1 MQFLFSEIMIILNS
15 IISNYRLE
23 GNMKEFSNSIRTK
36 NLQDMQT
43 NQLDLLVIG
52 GGITG
57 SGITLD
63 AQSRHIQTGLV
74 EMRDFA
80 SGTSSRST
88 KLVHGG
94 LRYLKQ
100 AAIKEV
106 HEVGSERAIVY
117 NNAPQITTPLKM
129 MLPFYEGGTF
139 GPFTTAIGLDVYD
152 RLAEVKYSERKYMLK
167 PRDTMEREPYL
178 KSENLKGA
186 GVYVEY
192 RTDDARLTLEVLK
205 KANDLGAK
213 IANYVKVTGLLY
225 NDDKRVCGVT
235 YEDQINGEIGEIHAK
250 KVVNACG
257 PWVDEIR
264 KMDDS
269 NKGKHLHLT
278 KGVHL
283 VIDQEK
289 FPISNSIYFDTPFHD
304 NRMMFA
310 IPREGKTYIGTT
322 DTTWTEDPKE
332 PNITATDV
340 TYILAAA
347 NQMFDLPQ
355 YLTPDDVEAGW
366 SGIRP
371 LIQEEGK
378 SPSEISRKDEI
389 FQSDSNLLSIAGGK
403 LTGYRKMA
411 EKIVDR
417 VAQQLSVETNY
428 EFQPA
433 QTKDLTLGG
442 GDVGGEE
449 HWMDFFDKAVHE
461 GITNHNLTRD
471 EAEKLVQR
479 YGSNVDAIY
488 QLLPETKTKAR
499 LPRIDWAMLT
509 YGLEHEMV
517 EHPIDYLLRRSS
529 QMLFNMKHMRSIKTP
544 VIEYMT
550 KYYNWDDTTKQ
561 TMTDE
566 VDTKLALTDLRDIKK
581 KYAQYINK

>member
-1 MQFLFSEIMIILNS
+1 MS
-15 IISNYRLE
+15 
-23 GNMKEFSNSIRTK
+23 EFSDKTRST
-36 NLQDMQT
+36 NLQQMQD
-43 NQLDLLVIG
+43 QVLDLLIIG

-57 SGITLD
+57 SGIALD
-63 AQSRHIQTGLV
+63 AQTRNIQTGLI

-117 NNAPQITTPLKM
+117 NNAPHVTTPLKM
-129 MLPFYEGGTF
+129 MLPFYDDGTF

-152 RLAEVKYSERKYMLK
+152 HLAEVKHSERKYMLN
-167 PRDTMEREPYL
+167 PHDTLEREPYI
-178 KSENLKGA
+178 KGEGLKGS

-192 RTDDARLTLEVLK
+192 RTDDARLTLEVIK
-205 KANDLGAK
+205 KASELGALV
-213 IANYVKVTGLLY
+213 ANYTKVTGLLY
-225 NDDKRVCGVT
+225 DANDKICGVIFKDFIT
-235 YEDQINGEIGEIHAK
+235 GKTGEIHAK
-250 KVVNACG
+250 KVINAAG

-264 KMDDS
+264 DMDNS
-269 NKGKHLHLT
+269 NTGKHLHLT

-283 VIDQEK
+283 VIDHEK

-304 NRMMFA
+304 GRMMFA

-322 DTTWTEDPKE
+322 DTTWVKDPKE

-347 NQMFDLPQ
+347 NQMFDLPE
-355 YLTPDDVEAGW
+355 YLTPEDVESGW
-366 SGIRP
+366 SGVRP

-389 FQSDSNLLSIAGGK
+389 FQADSGLLSIAGGK

-417 VAQQLSVETNY
+417 VAKQLDLESEY
-428 EFQPA
+428 EFTPTK
-433 QTKDLTLGG
+433 TKDLALSG
-442 GDVGGEE
+442 GDVGGGKY
-449 HWMDFFDKAVHE
+449 WMEFFDKEVHE
-461 GITNHNLTRD
+461 GIVNYDLDRSD
-471 EAEKLVQR
+471 AEKLVQR
-479 YGSNVDAIY
+479 FGSNVRAVY
-488 QLLPETKTKAR
+488 ELLPETKTKAR
-499 LPRIDWAMLT
+499 LPRIDWAMLN
-509 YGLEHEMV
+509 YGLQHEMV

-529 QMLFNMKHMRSIKTP
+529 QMLFNIAHMKSIKTP
-544 VIEYMT
+544 VIDYMS
-550 KYYNWDDTTKQ
+550 KFYDWDEDTKQ
-561 TMTDE
+561 QMTDE
-566 VDTKLALTDLRDIKK
+566 VNLKLDLSDLKQVKK
-581 KYAQYINK
+581 QYSEYKKEH

>member
-1 MQFLFSEIMIILNS
+1 MS
-15 IISNYRLE
+15 
-23 GNMKEFSNSIRTK
+23 EFSDKTRSS
-36 NLQDMQT
+36 NLQNMQD
-43 NQLDLLVIG
+43 QVLDLLIIG

-57 SGITLD
+57 SGIALD
-63 AQSRHIQTGLV
+63 AQSRNLKTGLL

-117 NNAPQITTPLKM
+117 NNAPHVTTPLKM
-129 MLPFYEGGTF
+129 MLPFYEDGTF

-152 RLAEVKYSERKYMLK
+152 RLAEVKHSERKYMLN
-167 PRDTMEREPYL
+167 PHDTLEREPYI
-178 KSENLKGA
+178 KGEGLKGS

-205 KANDLGAK
+205 KANDLGAL

-225 NDDKRVCGVT
+225 DADDKICGVIFKDLIT
-235 YEDQINGEIGEIHAK
+235 GKTGEIHAK
-250 KVVNACG
+250 KVINATG

-264 KMDDS
+264 DMDHS
-269 NKGKHLHLT
+269 NTGKHLHLT

-283 VIDQEK
+283 VIDHDK

-304 NRMMFA
+304 GRMMFA

-347 NQMFDLPQ
+347 NQMFDLPE
-355 YLTPDDVEAGW
+355 YLTPEDVESGW
-366 SGIRP
+366 SGVRP

-389 FQSDSNLLSIAGGK
+389 FQADSGLLSIAGGK

-417 VAQQLSVETNY
+417 VAKQLDLESEY
-428 EFQPA
+428 EFLPT
-433 QTKDLTLGG
+433 QTKDLTLSG
-442 GDVGGEE
+442 GDVGGGKY
-449 HWMDFFDKAVHE
+449 WMEFFDKEVHE
-461 GITNHNLTRD
+461 GIVNYDLDRND
-471 EAEKLVQR
+471 AEKLVQR
-479 YGSNVDAIY
+479 FGSNVRAVY
-488 QLLPETKTKAR
+488 ELLPETKTKAR
-499 LPRIDWAMLT
+499 LPRIDWAMLN
-509 YGLEHEMV
+509 YGLQHEMV

-529 QMLFNMKHMRSIKTP
+529 QMLFNIAHMKSIKTP
-544 VIEYMT
+544 VIDYMS
-550 KYYNWDDTTKQ
+550 KFYDWDEDTKQ
-561 TMTDE
+561 QMTDE
-566 VDTKLALTDLRDIKK
+566 VNQKLDLSDLKQVKK
-581 KYAQYINK
+581 QYLDYKKEH

>member
-1 MQFLFSEIMIILNS
+1 
-15 IISNYRLE
+15 
-23 GNMKEFSNSIRTK
+23 MKEFSNETRTK
-36 NLQDMQT
+36 NLQEMQDKE
-43 NQLDLLVIG
+43 LDLLVIG

-57 SGITLD
+57 SGIILD
-63 AQSRHIQTGLV
+63 AQSRQIQSGLI

-129 MLPFYEGGTF
+129 MLPFYDGGTF

-152 RLAEVKYSERKYMLK
+152 RLAEVKHSERKYMLNS
-167 PRDTMEREPYL
+167 RDTLEREPYL

-213 IANYVKVTGLLY
+213 IANYVKATGLLY
-225 NDDKRVCGVT
+225 DQGRVCGVT
-235 YEDQINGEIGEIHAK
+235 FKDSITGEIGEIHAR

-269 NKGKHLHLT
+269 DKGKHLHLT

-283 VIDQEK
+283 VIDHEK

-304 NRMMFA
+304 GRMMFA

-322 DTTWTEDPKE
+322 DTTWEKDPKE
-332 PNITATDV
+332 PTITAIDV
-340 TYILAAA
+340 TYILAAT
-347 NQMFDLPQ
+347 NQMFDLPEH
-355 YLTPDDVEAGW
+355 LTPDDVETGWAGV
-366 SGIRP
+366 RP

-389 FQSDSNLLSIAGGK
+389 FQSTSGLLSIAGGK

-417 VAQQLSVETNY
+417 VAEQLSVETSY
-428 EFQPA
+428 EFQSA
-433 QTKDLTLGG
+433 QTKDLILGG
-442 GDVGGEE
+442 GDVGGGEN
-449 HWMDFFDKAVHE
+449 WMDFFDEAVHD
-461 GITNHNLTRD
+461 GITNYDLTRTQ
-471 EAEKLVQR
+471 AEKLVQR
-479 YGSNVDAIY
+479 YGSNVSDIFE
-488 QLLPETKTKAR
+488 LLPSTKTKAR
-499 LPRIDWAMLT
+499 LPRIDWAMLN
-509 YGLEHEMV
+509 YGLVNEMV

-529 QMLFNMKHMRSIKTP
+529 QMLFDLKHMKTIKTN
-544 VIEYMT
+544 VIDYMA
-550 KYYNWDDTTKQ
+550 KYFNWSDEIKKS
-561 TMTDE
+561 MTDE
-566 VDTKLALTDLRDIKK
+566 VNQKLALTDLSDIKK
-581 KYAQYINK
+581 KYAQYIKQ

>member
-1 MQFLFSEIMIILNS
+1 MS
-15 IISNYRLE
+15 
-23 GNMKEFSNSIRTK
+23 EFSDKTRSS
-36 NLQDMQT
+36 NLQNMQD
-43 NQLDLLVIG
+43 QVLDLLIIG

-57 SGITLD
+57 SGIALD
-63 AQSRHIQTGLV
+63 AQSRNLKTGLL

-117 NNAPQITTPLKM
+117 NNAPHVTTPLKM
-129 MLPFYEGGTF
+129 MLPFYEDGTF

-152 RLAEVKYSERKYMLK
+152 RLAEVKHSERKYMLN
-167 PRDTMEREPYL
+167 PHDTLEREPYI
-178 KSENLKGA
+178 KGEGLKGS

-205 KANDLGAK
+205 KANDLGAL

-225 NDDKRVCGVT
+225 DADDKICGVIFKDLIT
-235 YEDQINGEIGEIHAK
+235 EKTGEIHAK
-250 KVVNACG
+250 KVINATG

-264 KMDDS
+264 DMDHS
-269 NKGKHLHLT
+269 NTGKHLHLT

-283 VIDQEK
+283 VIDHDK

-304 NRMMFA
+304 GRMMFA

-347 NQMFDLPQ
+347 NQMFDLPE
-355 YLTPDDVEAGW
+355 YLTPEDVESGW
-366 SGIRP
+366 SGVRP

-389 FQSDSNLLSIAGGK
+389 FQADSGLLSIAGGK

-417 VAQQLSVETNY
+417 VAKQLDLESEY
-428 EFQPA
+428 EFLPT
-433 QTKDLTLGG
+433 QTKDLTLSG
-442 GDVGGEE
+442 GDVGGGKY
-449 HWMDFFDKAVHE
+449 WMEFFDKEVHE
-461 GITNHNLTRD
+461 GIVNYDLDRND
-471 EAEKLVQR
+471 AEKLVQR
-479 YGSNVDAIY
+479 FGSNVRAVY
-488 QLLPETKTKAR
+488 ELLPETKTKAR
-499 LPRIDWAMLT
+499 LPRIDWAMLN
-509 YGLEHEMV
+509 YGLQHEMV

-529 QMLFNMKHMRSIKTP
+529 QMLFNIAHMKSIKTP
-544 VIEYMT
+544 VIDYMS
-550 KYYNWDDTTKQ
+550 KFYDWDENTKQ
-561 TMTDE
+561 QMTDE
-566 VDTKLALTDLRDIKK
+566 VNQKLDLSDLKQVKK
-581 KYAQYINK
+581 QYLDYKKEH

>member
-1 MQFLFSEIMIILNS
+1 MS
-15 IISNYRLE
+15 
-23 GNMKEFSNSIRTK
+23 EFSDKTRSS
-36 NLQDMQT
+36 NLQNMQD
-43 NQLDLLVIG
+43 QVLDLLIIG

-57 SGITLD
+57 SGIALD
-63 AQSRHIQTGLV
+63 AQSRNLKTGLL

-117 NNAPQITTPLKM
+117 NNAPHVTTPLKM
-129 MLPFYEGGTF
+129 MLPFYEDGTF

-152 RLAEVKYSERKYMLK
+152 RLAEVKHSERKYMLN
-167 PRDTMEREPYL
+167 PHDTLEREPYI
-178 KSENLKGA
+178 KGEGLKGS

-205 KANDLGAK
+205 KANDLGAL

-225 NDDKRVCGVT
+225 DADDKICGVIFKDLIT
-235 YEDQINGEIGEIHAK
+235 EKTGEIHAK
-250 KVVNACG
+250 KVINATG

-264 KMDDS
+264 DMDHS
-269 NKGKHLHLT
+269 NTGKHLHLT

-283 VIDQEK
+283 VIDHDK

-304 NRMMFA
+304 GRMMFA

-347 NQMFDLPQ
+347 NQMFDLPE
-355 YLTPDDVEAGW
+355 YLTPEDVESGW
-366 SGIRP
+366 SGVRP

-389 FQSDSNLLSIAGGK
+389 FQADSGLLSIAGGK

-417 VAQQLSVETNY
+417 VAKQLDFESEY
-428 EFQPA
+428 EFLPT
-433 QTKDLTLGG
+433 QTKDLTLSG
-442 GDVGGEE
+442 GDVGGGKY
-449 HWMDFFDKAVHE
+449 WMEFFDKEVHE
-461 GITNHNLTRD
+461 GIVNYDLDRND
-471 EAEKLVQR
+471 AEKLVQR
-479 YGSNVDAIY
+479 FGSNVRAVY
-488 QLLPETKTKAR
+488 ELLPETKTKAR
-499 LPRIDWAMLT
+499 LPRIDWAMLN
-509 YGLEHEMV
+509 YGLQHEMI

-529 QMLFNMKHMRSIKTP
+529 QMLFNIAHMKSIKTP
-544 VIEYMT
+544 VIDYMS
-550 KYYNWDDTTKQ
+550 KFYDWDEDTKQ
-561 TMTDE
+561 QMTDE
-566 VDTKLALTDLRDIKK
+566 VNQKLDLSDLKQVKK
-581 KYAQYINK
+581 QYLDYKKEH

>member
-1 MQFLFSEIMIILNS
+1 
-15 IISNYRLE
+15 
-23 GNMKEFSNSIRTK
+23 MKEFSDKTRSN
-36 NLQDMQT
+36 NLQVMQD
-43 NQLDLLVIG
+43 QVLDLLVIG

-57 SGITLD
+57 SGIALD
-63 AQSRHIQTGLV
+63 AQTRDIQTGLI

-129 MLPFYEGGTF
+129 MLPFYADGTF
-139 GPFTTAIGLDVYD
+139 GPFSTAIGLDVYD
-152 RLAEVKYSERKYMLK
+152 RLAEVKHSERKYMLNSH
-167 PRDTMEREPYL
+167 DTLEREPYL
-178 KSENLKGA
+178 KGENLKGS

-205 KANDLGAK
+205 RANELGAL
-213 IANYVKVTGLLY
+213 IANYVKATGLLY
-225 NDDKRVCGVT
+225 DKDNQICGVIFKNLIDGT
-235 YEDQINGEIGEIHAK
+235 TGEIHAK
-250 KVVNACG
+250 KVINACG

-264 KMDDS
+264 EMDNS
-269 NKGKHLHLT
+269 NHGKHLHLT

-283 VIDQEK
+283 VIDHEK
-289 FPISNSIYFDTPFHD
+289 FPISNSVYFDTPFHD
-304 NRMMFA
+304 GRMMFA

-355 YLTPDDVEAGW
+355 YLTPDDVESGW
-366 SGIRP
+366 SGVRP

-389 FQSDSNLLSIAGGK
+389 FQSNSGLLSIAGGK

-417 VAQQLSVETNY
+417 VAQQLTIDSNY
-428 EFQPA
+428 EYKPTI
-433 QTKDLTLGG
+433 TKNLSLSG
-442 GDVGGEE
+442 GDVGGDDG
-449 HWMDFFDKAVHE
+449 WMEFFDSKVHE
-461 GITNHNLTRD
+461 GIINYDLERSD
-471 EAEKLVQR
+471 AEKLVQR
-479 YGSNVDAIY
+479 YGSNVDDIFE
-488 QLLPETKTKAR
+488 LLPDTKTKAR
-499 LPRIDWAMLT
+499 LPRIDWAMLM
-509 YGLEHEMV
+509 YGLQAEMV

-529 QMLFNMKHMRSIKTP
+529 QMLFDINHMKSIKTP
-544 VIEYMT
+544 VIDCMA
-550 KYYNWDDTTKQ
+550 KYYDWSDETKQ
-561 TMTDE
+561 EMTDE
-566 VDTKLALTDLRDIKK
+566 VNQKLALTDISSIKK
-581 KYAQYINK
+581 KYHTLNK

>member
-1 MQFLFSEIMIILNS
+1 MYEIQEVIMT
-15 IISNYRLE
+15 
-23 GNMKEFSNSIRTK
+23 EFSNKTRSD
-36 NLQDMQT
+36 NLQKMQD
-43 NQLDLLVIG
+43 QVLDLLVIG

-57 SGITLD
+57 SGIALD
-63 AQSRHIQTGLV
+63 AQTRNIQTGLI

-106 HEVGSERAIVY
+106 HEVGSERALVY
-117 NNAPQITTPLKM
+117 NNAPHVTTPLKM
-129 MLPFYEGGTF
+129 MLPFYEDGTF

-152 RLAEVKYSERKYMLK
+152 RLAQVKRSERKYMLNAH
-167 PRDTMEREPYL
+167 DALEREPYL
-178 KSENLKGA
+178 KGENMKGA

-205 KANDLGAK
+205 KANSEGAL
-213 IANYVKVTGLLY
+213 IANYVKATGLLY
-225 NDDKRVCGVT
+225 DSNNKICGVIFKNLIDGST
-235 YEDQINGEIGEIHAK
+235 GEIHAK

-264 KMDDS
+264 QMDNSD
-269 NKGKHLHLT
+269 KGKHLHLT

-283 VIDQEK
+283 VIDSDK
-289 FPISNSIYFDTPFHD
+289 FPISNSVYFDTPFHD
-304 NRMMFA
+304 GRMMFA

-322 DTTWTEDPKE
+322 DTTWTADPKE

-355 YLTPDDVEAGW
+355 YLTPDDVESGW
-366 SGIRP
+366 SGVRP

-389 FQSDSNLLSIAGGK
+389 FQSDTDLLSIAGGK

-411 EKIVDR
+411 EKIVNR
-417 VAQQLSVETNY
+417 VAEQLAVETNY
-428 EFQPA
+428 EYKDTITQ
-433 QTKDLTLGG
+433 DLTLSG
-442 GDVGGEE
+442 GDVGGDDG
-449 HWMDFFDKAVHE
+449 WMEFFDKEVHE
-461 GITNHNLTRD
+461 GIINYDLDRED
-471 EAEKLVQR
+471 AEKLVHR
-479 YGSNVDAIY
+479 YGSNVSKVY

-499 LPRIDWAMLT
+499 LPRIDWAMLN
-509 YGLEHEMV
+509 YGLESEMV

-529 QMLFNMKHMRSIKTP
+529 QMLFNISHMKSIKTP
-544 VIEYMT
+544 VIEYMS
-550 KYYNWDDTTKQ
+550 KYYDWDDDTKQ
-561 TMTDE
+561 AMTDE
-566 VDTKLALTDLRDIKK
+566 VNEKLALTDLSEIKK
-581 KYAQYINK
+581 KYAEYQKK

>member
-1 MQFLFSEIMIILNS
+1 MS
-15 IISNYRLE
+15 
-23 GNMKEFSNSIRTK
+23 EFSDKTRSS
-36 NLQDMQT
+36 NLQNMQD
-43 NQLDLLVIG
+43 QVLDLLIIG

-57 SGITLD
+57 SGIALD
-63 AQSRHIQTGLV
+63 AQSRNLKTGLL

-117 NNAPQITTPLKM
+117 NNAPHVTTPLKM
-129 MLPFYEGGTF
+129 MLPFYEDGTF

-152 RLAEVKYSERKYMLK
+152 RLAEVKHSERKYMLN
-167 PRDTMEREPYL
+167 PHDTLEREPYI
-178 KSENLKGA
+178 KGEGLKGS

-205 KANDLGAK
+205 KANDLGAL

-225 NDDKRVCGVT
+225 DADDKICGVIFKDLIT
-235 YEDQINGEIGEIHAK
+235 EKTGEIHAK
-250 KVVNACG
+250 KVINATG

-264 KMDDS
+264 DMDHS
-269 NKGKHLHLT
+269 NTGKHLHLT

-283 VIDQEK
+283 VIDHDK

-304 NRMMFA
+304 GRMMFA

-347 NQMFDLPQ
+347 NQMFDLPE
-355 YLTPDDVEAGW
+355 YLTPEDVESGW
-366 SGIRP
+366 SGVRP

-389 FQSDSNLLSIAGGK
+389 FQADSGLLSIAGGK

-417 VAQQLSVETNY
+417 VAKQLDLESEY
-428 EFQPA
+428 EFLPT
-433 QTKDLTLGG
+433 QTKDLTLSG
-442 GDVGGEE
+442 GDVGGGKY
-449 HWMDFFDKAVHE
+449 WMEFFDKEVHE
-461 GITNHNLTRD
+461 GIVNYDLDRND
-471 EAEKLVQR
+471 AEKLVQR
-479 YGSNVDAIY
+479 FGSNVRAVY
-488 QLLPETKTKAR
+488 ELLPETKTKAR
-499 LPRIDWAMLT
+499 LPRIDWAMLN
-509 YGLEHEMV
+509 YGLQHEMV

-529 QMLFNMKHMRSIKTP
+529 QMLFNIAHMKSIKTP
-544 VIEYMT
+544 VIDYMS
-550 KYYNWDDTTKQ
+550 KFYDWDEDTKQ
-561 TMTDE
+561 QMTDE
-566 VDTKLALTDLRDIKK
+566 VNQKLDLSDLKQIKK
-581 KYAQYINK
+581 QYLDYKKEH

>member
-1 MQFLFSEIMIILNS
+1 MS
-15 IISNYRLE
+15 
-23 GNMKEFSNSIRTK
+23 EFSDKTRSS
-36 NLQDMQT
+36 NLQNMQD
-43 NQLDLLVIG
+43 QVLDLLIIG

-57 SGITLD
+57 SGIALD
-63 AQSRHIQTGLV
+63 AQSRNLKTGLL

-117 NNAPQITTPLKM
+117 NNAPHVTTPLKM
-129 MLPFYEGGTF
+129 MLPFYEDGTF

-152 RLAEVKYSERKYMLK
+152 RLAEVKHSERKYMLN
-167 PRDTMEREPYL
+167 PHDTLEREPYI
-178 KSENLKGA
+178 KGEGLKGS

-205 KANDLGAK
+205 KANDLGAL

-225 NDDKRVCGVT
+225 DADDKICGVIFKDLIT
-235 YEDQINGEIGEIHAK
+235 EKTGEIHAK
-250 KVVNACG
+250 KVINATG

-264 KMDDS
+264 DMDHS
-269 NKGKHLHLT
+269 NTGKHLHLT

-283 VIDQEK
+283 VIDHDK

-304 NRMMFA
+304 GRMMFA

-347 NQMFDLPQ
+347 NQMFDLPE
-355 YLTPDDVEAGW
+355 YLTPEDVESGW
-366 SGIRP
+366 SGVRP

-389 FQSDSNLLSIAGGK
+389 FQADSGLLSIAGGK

-417 VAQQLSVETNY
+417 VAKQLDLESEY
-428 EFQPA
+428 EFLPT
-433 QTKDLTLGG
+433 QTKDLTLSG
-442 GDVGGEE
+442 GDVGGGKY
-449 HWMDFFDKAVHE
+449 WMEFFDKEVHE
-461 GITNHNLTRD
+461 GIVNYDLDRND
-471 EAEKLVQR
+471 AEKLVQR
-479 YGSNVDAIY
+479 FGSNVRAVY
-488 QLLPETKTKAR
+488 ELLPETKTKAR
-499 LPRIDWAMLT
+499 LPRIDWAMLN
-509 YGLEHEMV
+509 YGLQHEMV

-529 QMLFNMKHMRSIKTP
+529 QMLFNIAHMKSIKTP
-544 VIEYMT
+544 VIDYMS
-550 KYYNWDDTTKQ
+550 KFYDWDEDTKQ
-561 TMTDE
+561 QMTDE
-566 VDTKLALTDLRDIKK
+566 VNQKLDLSDLKQVKK
-581 KYAQYINK
+581 QYLDYKKEH

>member
-1 MQFLFSEIMIILNS
+1 
-15 IISNYRLE
+15 
-23 GNMKEFSNSIRTK
+23 MKEFSNQTRTK
-36 NLQDMQT
+36 NLQAMQD
-43 NQLDLLVIG
+43 QELDLLVIG

-57 SGITLD
+57 SGIAID
-63 AQSRHIQTGLV
+63 AQSRHIQTGLL

-117 NNAPQITTPLKM
+117 NNAPQITTPVKM

-152 RLAEVKYSERKYMLK
+152 RLAEVKYSERKYMLNA
-167 PRDTMEREPYL
+167 RDTIEREPYL
-178 KSENLKGA
+178 KSENLKGS

-205 KANDLGAK
+205 KANDLGAQ

-225 NDDKRVCGVT
+225 ESGKVVGVT
-235 YEDQINGEIGEIHAK
+235 FEDQITGNIGEIHAK
-250 KVVNACG
+250 KVINAAG

-269 NKGKHLHLT
+269 DKGKHLHLT

-283 VIDQEK
+283 VIDHEK
-289 FPISNSIYFDTPFHD
+289 FPISNSVYFDTPFHD
-304 NRMMFA
+304 GRMMFA

-322 DTTWTEDPKE
+322 DTTWTDDPKE
-332 PNITATDV
+332 PSITATDV

-347 NQMFDLPQ
+347 NQMFDLPE
-355 YLTPDDVEAGW
+355 YLTPDDVETGW
-366 SGIRP
+366 SGVRP

-389 FQSDSNLLSIAGGK
+389 FQSDSGLLSIAGGK

-417 VAQQLSVETNY
+417 VAQQLSVESNY
-428 EFQPA
+428 DFQPA
-433 QTKDLTLGG
+433 QTRDLTLGG
-442 GDVGGEE
+442 GDVGGSEN
-449 HWMDFFDKAVHE
+449 WMNFFDKEVHE
-461 GITNHNLTRD
+461 GIVNFDLDRED
-471 EAEKLVQR
+471 AEKLVQR
-479 YGSNVDAIY
+479 YGSNVESIY
-488 QLLPETKTKAR
+488 KLLPETHTKAR
-499 LPRIDWAMLT
+499 LPRVDWAMLE
-509 YGLEHEMV
+509 YGLQNEMV
-517 EHPIDYLLRRSS
+517 EHPIDFLLRRSS
-529 QMLFNMKHMRSIKTP
+529 QMLFDLKHMKSIKTN
-544 VIEYMT
+544 VIEYMA
-550 KYYNWDDTTKQ
+550 KFYQWDDATKEA
-561 TMTDE
+561 MTDE
-566 VDTKLALTDLRDIKK
+566 VNQKLALTDLSAIKK
-581 KYAQYINK
+581 KYAEYKKN

>member
-1 MQFLFSEIMIILNS
+1 
-15 IISNYRLE
+15 
-23 GNMKEFSNSIRTK
+23 MKEFSNQTRTN
-36 NLQDMQT
+36 NLQAMQD
-43 NQLDLLVIG
+43 QKLDLLVIG

-57 SGITLD
+57 SGIVLD
-63 AQSRHIQTGLV
+63 AQSRHIQTGLL

-117 NNAPQITTPLKM
+117 NNAPQITTPVKM

-152 RLAEVKYSERKYMLK
+152 RLAEVKYSERKYMLNA
-167 PRDTMEREPYL
+167 RDTIEREPYL

-205 KANDLGAK
+205 KANDLGAQ

-225 NDDKRVCGVT
+225 ESDKVVGVT
-235 YEDQINGEIGEIHAK
+235 FEDQITGDIGEIHAK
-250 KVVNACG
+250 KVINAAG

-269 NKGKHLHLT
+269 DKGKHLHLT

-283 VIDQEK
+283 VIDHEK
-289 FPISNSIYFDTPFHD
+289 FPISNSVYFDTPFHD
-304 NRMMFA
+304 GRMMFA

-322 DTTWTEDPKE
+322 DTTWTDDPKE
-332 PNITATDV
+332 PSITATDV

-347 NQMFDLPQ
+347 NQMFDLPE
-355 YLTPDDVEAGW
+355 YLTPDDVETGW
-366 SGIRP
+366 SGVRP

-378 SPSEISRKDEI
+378 KPSEISRKDEI
-389 FQSDSNLLSIAGGK
+389 FQSDSGLLSIAGGK

-417 VAQQLSVETNY
+417 VAQQLTVESNY
-428 EFQPA
+428 DFQPA
-433 QTKDLTLGG
+433 QTRDLTLGG
-442 GDVGGEE
+442 GDVGGGEN
-449 HWMDFFDKAVHE
+449 WMDFFDKEVHE
-461 GITNHNLTRD
+461 GITNYDLDRED
-471 EAEKLVQR
+471 AEKLVQR
-479 YGSNVDAIY
+479 YGSNVESIY
-488 QLLPETKTKAR
+488 KLLPETHTKAR
-499 LPRIDWAMLT
+499 LPRVDWAMLE
-509 YGLEHEMV
+509 YGLQNEMV
-517 EHPIDYLLRRSS
+517 EHPIDFLLRRSS
-529 QMLFNMKHMRSIKTP
+529 QMLFDLKHMKSIKTN
-544 VIEYMT
+544 VIEYMAKFYQWDEDT
-550 KYYNWDDTTKQ
+550 KKA
-561 TMTDE
+561 MTDE
-566 VDTKLALTDLRDIKK
+566 VNQKLALTDLSAIKK
-581 KYAQYINK
+581 KYAEYKKN

>member
-1 MQFLFSEIMIILNS
+1 
-15 IISNYRLE
+15 
-23 GNMKEFSNSIRTK
+23 MKEFSDKTRSN
-36 NLQDMQT
+36 NLQVMQD
-43 NQLDLLVIG
+43 QVLDLLVIG

-57 SGITLD
+57 SGIALD
-63 AQSRHIQTGLV
+63 AQTRDIQTGLI

-129 MLPFYEGGTF
+129 MLPFYADGTF
-139 GPFTTAIGLDVYD
+139 GPFSTAIGLDVYD
-152 RLAEVKYSERKYMLK
+152 RLAEVKHSERKYMLNSH
-167 PRDTMEREPYL
+167 DTLEREPYL
-178 KSENLKGA
+178 KGENLKGS

-205 KANDLGAK
+205 KANELGAL
-213 IANYVKVTGLLY
+213 IANYVKATGLLY
-225 NDDKRVCGVT
+225 DKDNQICGVIFKNLIDGT
-235 YEDQINGEIGEIHAK
+235 TGEIHAK
-250 KVVNACG
+250 KVINACG

-264 KMDDS
+264 EMDNS
-269 NKGKHLHLT
+269 NHGKHLHLT

-283 VIDQEK
+283 VIDHEK
-289 FPISNSIYFDTPFHD
+289 FPISNSVYFDTPFHD
-304 NRMMFA
+304 GRMMFA

-355 YLTPDDVEAGW
+355 YLTPDDVESGW
-366 SGIRP
+366 SGVRP

-389 FQSDSNLLSIAGGK
+389 FQSNSGLLSIAGGK

-417 VAQQLSVETNY
+417 VAQQLTIDSNY
-428 EFQPA
+428 EYKPTI
-433 QTKDLTLGG
+433 TKNLSLSG
-442 GDVGGEE
+442 GDVGGDDG
-449 HWMDFFDKAVHE
+449 WMEFFDSKVHE
-461 GITNHNLTRD
+461 GIINYDLERSD
-471 EAEKLVQR
+471 AEKLVQR
-479 YGSNVDAIY
+479 YGSNVDDIFE
-488 QLLPETKTKAR
+488 LLPDTKTKAR
-499 LPRIDWAMLT
+499 LPRIDWAMLM
-509 YGLEHEMV
+509 YGLQAEMV

-529 QMLFNMKHMRSIKTP
+529 QMLFDINHMKSIKTP
-544 VIEYMT
+544 VIDCMA
-550 KYYNWDDTTKQ
+550 KYYDWSDETKQ
-561 TMTDE
+561 EMTDE
-566 VDTKLALTDLRDIKK
+566 VNQKLALTDISSIKK
-581 KYAQYINK
+581 KYHTLNK

>member
-1 MQFLFSEIMIILNS
+1 MS
-15 IISNYRLE
+15 
-23 GNMKEFSNSIRTK
+23 EFSDKTRSS
-36 NLQDMQT
+36 NLQNMQD
-43 NQLDLLVIG
+43 QVLDLLIIG

-57 SGITLD
+57 SGIALD
-63 AQSRHIQTGLV
+63 AQSRNLKTGLL

-117 NNAPQITTPLKM
+117 NNAPHVTTPLKM
-129 MLPFYEGGTF
+129 MLPFYEDGTF

-152 RLAEVKYSERKYMLK
+152 RLAEVKHSERKYMLN
-167 PRDTMEREPYL
+167 PHDTLEREPYI
-178 KSENLKGA
+178 KGEGLKGS

-205 KANDLGAK
+205 KANDLGAS

-225 NDDKRVCGVT
+225 DADDKICGVIFKDLIT
-235 YEDQINGEIGEIHAK
+235 EKTGEIHAK
-250 KVVNACG
+250 KVINATG

-264 KMDDS
+264 DMDHS
-269 NKGKHLHLT
+269 NTGKHLHLT

-283 VIDQEK
+283 VIDHDK

-304 NRMMFA
+304 GRMMFA

-347 NQMFDLPQ
+347 NQMFDLPE
-355 YLTPDDVEAGW
+355 YLTPEDVESGW
-366 SGIRP
+366 SGVRP

-389 FQSDSNLLSIAGGK
+389 FQADSGLLSIAGGK

-417 VAQQLSVETNY
+417 VAKQLDLESEY
-428 EFQPA
+428 EFLPT
-433 QTKDLTLGG
+433 QTKDLTLSG
-442 GDVGGEE
+442 GDVGGGKY
-449 HWMDFFDKAVHE
+449 WMEFFDKEVHE
-461 GITNHNLTRD
+461 GIVNYDLDRND
-471 EAEKLVQR
+471 AEKLVQR
-479 YGSNVDAIY
+479 FGSNVRAVY
-488 QLLPETKTKAR
+488 ELLPETKTKAR
-499 LPRIDWAMLT
+499 LPRIDWAMLN
-509 YGLEHEMV
+509 YGLQHEMV

-529 QMLFNMKHMRSIKTP
+529 QMLFNIAHMKSIKTP
-544 VIEYMT
+544 VIDYMS
-550 KYYNWDDTTKQ
+550 KFYDWDEDTKQ
-561 TMTDE
+561 QMTDE
-566 VDTKLALTDLRDIKK
+566 VNQKLDLSDLKQVKK
-581 KYAQYINK
+581 QYLDYKKEH

>member
-1 MQFLFSEIMIILNS
+1 MT
-15 IISNYRLE
+15 
-23 GNMKEFSNSIRTK
+23 EFSDKTRSQNIRA
-36 NLQDMQT
+36 LQDQE
-43 NQLDLLVIG
+43 LDLLVIG

-57 SGITLD
+57 SGIALD
-63 AQSRHIQTGLV
+63 AQTRNIQTGLI

-117 NNAPQITTPLKM
+117 NNAPQVTTPLKM
-129 MLPFYEGGTF
+129 MLPFYDDGTF
-139 GPFTTAIGLDVYD
+139 GPLSTAIGLDVYD
-152 RLAEVKYSERKYMLK
+152 RLAGVKASERKYMLNSH
-167 PRDTMEREPYL
+167 DAVEREPYL
-178 KSENLKGA
+178 KGENLKGA

-192 RTDDARLTLEVLK
+192 RTDDARLTLEVIK
-205 KANDLGAK
+205 KANELGAL
-213 IANYVKVTGLLY
+213 IANYVKATGLLY
-225 NDDKRVCGVT
+225 DSDNKICGVT
-235 YEDQINGEIGEIHAK
+235 FLDTITGNIGEIHAK

-257 PWVDEIR
+257 PWVDDIR

-283 VIDQEK
+283 VLDHDK
-289 FPISNSIYFDTPFHD
+289 FPISNSIFFDTPFHD
-304 NRMMFA
+304 GRMMFA

-322 DTTWTEDPKE
+322 DTTWNDDPKE

-347 NQMFDLPQ
+347 NQMFDLPEL
-355 YLTPDDVEAGW
+355 LTPTDVESGW
-366 SGIRP
+366 SGVRP

-389 FQSDSNLLSIAGGK
+389 FQSDSDLLSIAGGK

-417 VAQQLSVETNY
+417 VGQQLAVDTTY

-433 QTKDLTLGG
+433 NTKNQILSG
-442 GDVGGEE
+442 GDVGGDNG
-449 HWMDFFDKAVHE
+449 WLTYFDEMVHE
-461 GITNHNLTRD
+461 GIINYDLERD
-471 EAEKLVQR
+471 AAEKLVQR
-479 YGSNVDAIY
+479 YGSNVKLVFE
-488 QLLPETKTKAR
+488 LLPDTKTKAR
-499 LPRIDWAMLT
+499 LPRIDWAMLN
-509 YGLEHEMV
+509 YGLKFEMV

-529 QMLFNMKHMRSIKTP
+529 QMLFDIDHMKSVKSA
-544 VIEYMT
+544 VIDYLA
-550 KYYNWDDTTKQ
+550 KFYAWDDDTKQ
-561 TMTDE
+561 SMTTE
-566 VDTKLALTDLRDIKK
+566 VNEKLALTDLSAIKK
-581 KYAQYINK
+581 QYAQYTKKQF

>member
-1 MQFLFSEIMIILNS
+1 
-15 IISNYRLE
+15 
-23 GNMKEFSNSIRTK
+23 MKEFSNQTRTN
-36 NLQDMQT
+36 NLQAMQD
-43 NQLDLLVIG
+43 QKLDLLVIG

-57 SGITLD
+57 SGIALD
-63 AQSRHIQTGLV
+63 AQSRHIQTGLL

-117 NNAPQITTPLKM
+117 NNAPQITTPVKM

-152 RLAEVKYSERKYMLK
+152 RLAEVKYSERKYMLNA
-167 PRDTMEREPYL
+167 RDTIEREPYL

-205 KANDLGAK
+205 KANDLGAQ

-225 NDDKRVCGVT
+225 ESDKVVGVT
-235 YEDQINGEIGEIHAK
+235 FEDQITGDIGEIHAK
-250 KVVNACG
+250 KVINAAG

-269 NKGKHLHLT
+269 DKGKHLHLT

-283 VIDQEK
+283 VIDHEK
-289 FPISNSIYFDTPFHD
+289 FPISNSVYFDTPFHD
-304 NRMMFA
+304 GRMMFA

-322 DTTWTEDPKE
+322 DTTWNDDPKE
-332 PNITATDV
+332 PSITATDV

-347 NQMFDLPQ
+347 NQMFDLPE
-355 YLTPDDVEAGW
+355 YLTPDDVETGW
-366 SGIRP
+366 SGVRP

-378 SPSEISRKDEI
+378 KPSEISRKDEI
-389 FQSDSNLLSIAGGK
+389 FQSDSGLLSIAGGK

-417 VAQQLSVETNY
+417 VAQQLTVESNY
-428 EFQPA
+428 DFQPA
-433 QTKDLTLGG
+433 QTRDLPLGG
-442 GDVGGEE
+442 GDVGGGEN
-449 HWMDFFDKAVHE
+449 WMDFFDKEVHE
-461 GITNHNLTRD
+461 GITNYDLDRED
-471 EAEKLVQR
+471 AEKLVQR
-479 YGSNVDAIY
+479 YGSNVESIY
-488 QLLPETKTKAR
+488 KLLPETHTKAR
-499 LPRIDWAMLT
+499 LPRVDWAMLE
-509 YGLEHEMV
+509 YGLQNEMV
-517 EHPIDYLLRRSS
+517 EHPIDFLLRCSS
-529 QMLFNMKHMRSIKTP
+529 QMLFDLKHMKSIKTN
-544 VIEYMT
+544 VIEYMAKFYQWDEDT
-550 KYYNWDDTTKQ
+550 KKA
-561 TMTDE
+561 MTDE
-566 VDTKLALTDLRDIKK
+566 VNQKLALTDLSAIKK
-581 KYAQYINK
+581 KYAEYKKN